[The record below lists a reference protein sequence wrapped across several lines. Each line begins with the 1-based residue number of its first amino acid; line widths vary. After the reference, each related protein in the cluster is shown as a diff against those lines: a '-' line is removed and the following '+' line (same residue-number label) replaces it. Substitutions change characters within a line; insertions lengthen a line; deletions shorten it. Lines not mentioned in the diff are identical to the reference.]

1 MTNSDMSTDDMS
13 LSAAIERT
21 LQAER
26 ITEAA
31 PIDVEVE
38 GSTVT
43 LSGAVA
49 SHLIK
54 DTAERI
60 AQGTPGVS
68 IVINELVVGQGGGAG
83 RRLYA
88 GSPRATRASWTM
100 SDQTKGARAE
110 PNGNEG

>member
-1 MTNSDMSTDDMS
+1 MTNSDMS
-13 LSAAIERT
+13 LSTVIERS
-21 LQAER
+21 LEGEQ

-38 GSTVT
+38 GSTVA

-49 SHLIK
+49 SHLIR

-68 IVINELVVGQGGGAG
+68 IVINDLVVSQSGDGG
-83 RRLYA
+83 RHLYA
-88 GSPRATRASWTM
+88 GNPRATRASWTM
-100 SDQTKGARAE
+100 SDQTKGALAE
-110 PNGNEG
+110 PNGDDG